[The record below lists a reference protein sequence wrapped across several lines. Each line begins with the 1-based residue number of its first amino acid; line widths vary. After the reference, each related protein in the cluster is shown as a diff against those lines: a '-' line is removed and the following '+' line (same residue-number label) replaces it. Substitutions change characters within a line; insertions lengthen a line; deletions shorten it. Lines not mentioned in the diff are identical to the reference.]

1 MAHAALASLG
11 SSLPA
16 AAVIAAGL
24 AFVWLAVVLAL
35 LFAAGRLSMPDVAVL
50 GTLGA
55 VVLALLFL
63 WATADGGQP

>member
-1 MAHAALASLG
+1 MAHAVLASPL

-16 AAVIAAGL
+16 AVAIAAGL

-50 GTLGA
+50 GTLAA